1 MVSRGKRNS
10 KAVRNDGFVNAFIS
24 RGVSQ
29 YKRNNSFF
37 NEQTLGFH
45 ELTQLWRNPL
55 ARKIAKLPAQ
65 AALKKGFV
73 IEGDEEKNN
82 IMQALDTIHA
92 RSKLVEALT
101 WARFYGRSC
110 IFMLMDDGGIE
121 EEPVNY
127 DHLRSIKELMVFDAQ
142 CIQEDFS
149 GYLINDDINDENY
162 GKPEWYM
169 ITPPLTGKTLYV
181 HHSRLLMF
189 DGESV
194 PEYERIAR
202 NGVGYSCMDGVV
214 KALYRVDTGHSSALN
229 VLERISTS
237 LIKLSGLAD
246 VLATEGGDEEVQKR
260 LDLIDMARNILNSI
274 ALSTDDDYQTFNIPV
289 GGIDSLLDSFA
300 QFLCAATS
308 IPYSLLFGRK
318 QGGMTAS
325 AESDLEAY
333 YGFVSGIQIE
343 MLSPALEKLVKLVQL
358 CKDGPT
364 HGKELQDWTIK
375 YNPLWEPTEKE
386 KAETERINSEN
397 KKVVIEAVCSLL
409 DRQIMSPDEAIKY
422 LAEHLDLPLSLSQK
436 MLDLGDDD
444 EQNFEP
450 PKE

>member
-1 MVSRGKRNS
+1 MAIRRKRNS
-10 KAVRNDGFVNAFIS
+10 KVVRNDGFANAFIS
-24 RGVSQ
+24 RGISQ
-29 YKRNNSFF
+29 YKKNNSFF

-82 IMQALDTIHA
+82 IMQALDAIHA
-92 RSKLVEALT
+92 RSKLIEALT
-101 WARFYGRSC
+101 WARFYGRAC
-110 IFMLMDDGGIE
+110 IFMLMDDGGLE
-121 EEPVNY
+121 DEPVNY
-127 DHLRSIKELMVFDAQ
+127 DRLRSIKELMVFDAQ

-189 DGESV
+189 DGEPI

-214 KALYRVDTGHSSALN
+214 KALYRVDTGHSNALN

-237 LIKLSGLAD
+237 LIKFDGLAD
-246 VLATEGGDEEVQKR
+246 ILATEGGDEEVQKR

-274 ALSTDDDYQTFNIPV
+274 ALSKEDDYQTFNIPV
-289 GGIDSLLDSFA
+289 SGIENLLDSFA
-300 QFLCAATS
+300 QFLCAESA

-325 AESDLEAY
+325 AESDLETW
-333 YGFVSGIQIE
+333 YGSVSGIQE
-343 MLSPALEKLVKLVQL
+343 EQLGPALEKLVKTIQL

-364 HGKELQDWTIK
+364 HGKELKDWTIK

-386 KAETERINSEN
+386 KAETERINAET
-397 KKVVIEAVCSLL
+397 KKNIIDSVCALL
-409 DRQIMSPDEAIKY
+409 DRQLMSPEEANKY
-422 LAEHLDLPLSLSQK
+422 LSEQLDLPLSLSPAI
-436 MLDLGDDD
+436 LDLGDDD
-444 EQNFEP
+444 EEQTEP
-450 PKE
+450 PK